1 MIARIRAAQYTLAVL
16 LRILIAAA
24 FALVLGVPFLLRP
37 SSAGDS
43 GKAAARRLVIVTPHV
58 PQIHAEFSRGFESW
72 HRRTYG
78 EGVTIDWRLPGGTSE
93 ILKQLEAQFTAA
105 ARAGAFDFSDPKN
118 PTCKSGTIGYDLMF
132 GGGSFDHTRLKTGIK
147 VKVSTARAPGAKVDE
162 GKTEVDVSIP
172 MSVPA
177 GFSKDQLDAWYG
189 ENVLGA
195 GYLYEPEQYWMGA
208 ALSSFGIVYNK
219 DVYRRL
225 GMEAPESFEDLCDTR
240 LAGWVA
246 LADPRQS
253 GSVATTFEA
262 ILAYYGWEKG
272 WRVLREMSA
281 NTRYFTNSSP
291 KPPIDISA
299 GEAAAGLA
307 IDFYGRG
314 QSQAVLLPGQDASES
329 RVGYVDPKGAVYMDA
344 DPVSVLRGGP
354 DPQLARRFV
363 EYCLTEEGQ
372 AIWQFHAIRSGAGG
386 GNPKIAGT
394 DELMGPLT
402 HELRRLPARR
412 VMYEKYLDH
421 FIDPVDP
428 FTLASKTKPNKDW
441 RPLIGVMM
449 GAFGI
454 DTAHDQ
460 RAAWRALQSARG
472 NKAFPSER
480 LAEMER
486 LFYAWPETK
495 GEGGP
500 LAFVPEN
507 AKAIRDCWRKR
518 GQDLVVIEYTTF
530 FRENYRR
537 VVALK
542 DATGGS

>member
-1 MIARIRAAQYTLAVL
+1 MTYTLDVV
-16 LRILIAAA
+16 LRILIALA

-37 SSAGDS
+37 SNARSAAS
-43 GKAAARRLVIVTPHV
+43 GEARRLVIVTPHV
-58 PQIHAEFSRGFESW
+58 PQIHAEFSHGFESW
-72 HRRTYG
+72 HQRTYG
-78 EGVTIDWRLPGGTSE
+78 EAVTIDWRLPGGTSE

-105 ARAGAFDFSDPKN
+105 ARGGAIDFSDAKN
-118 PTCKSGTIGYDLMF
+118 PACKAGTIGYDLMF
-132 GGGSFDHTRLKTGIK
+132 GGGSFDHTRLKTG
-147 VKVSTARAPGAKVDE
+147 VKVRLSAERARGMDRKDGVQDGDKDA
-162 GKTEVDVSIP
+162 EVTIP

-177 GFSKDQLDAWYG
+177 GFSKEQLDAWYG

-208 ALSSFGIVYNK
+208 ALSSFGIVFNK
-219 DVYRRL
+219 DLYKRL
-225 GMEAPESFEDLCDTR
+225 GIETPTSFEDLCDPR

-314 QSQAVLLPGQDASES
+314 QSQAVLLPGQSAEES

-344 DPVSVLRGGP
+344 DPISILRGGP

-372 AIWQFHAIRSGAGG
+372 AIWQFHAVRVVAD
-386 GNPKIAGT
+386 NPKIAGT
-394 DELMGPLT
+394 NDPMGPRT

-421 FIDPVDP
+421 FIDKVDP

-460 RAAWRALQSARG
+460 REAWRSLQSARADR
-472 NKAFPSER
+472 AFPSEQ

-486 LFYAWPETK
+486 LFYAWPQTT
-495 GEGGP
+495 GEGGE
-500 LAFVPEN
+500 LAFVADN
-507 AKAIRDCWRKR
+507 AKAIRDSWRKA
-518 GQDLVVIEYTTF
+518 GQDHVVIKYTTF

-537 VVALK
+537 VVAMAAASRK
-542 DATGGS
+542 ER